1 MPPRSLHGCMW
12 LAVYINDGR
21 FSTPRRGS
29 ASRHSVGL
37 FFRLLLSSA
46 DLGGTFF
53 KPVVV
58 AVEKWKAFCAFQA
71 QRLFHGHLNLMK
83 LVPVEHKIGPAE
95 RRHRVRTGEVELSAC
110 LTGACVVEQIIGRCL
125 FPSVGA
131 AIACDHLIAASR
143 TPLWLA

>member
-1 MPPRSLHGCMW
+1 MMDVSQRHVEAAQAGTPLDCSL
-12 LAVYINDGR
+12 AF
-21 FSTPRRGS
+21 FSPQQTFRIAPKTRR
-29 ASRHSVGL
+29 
-37 FFRLLLSSA
+37 
-46 DLGGTFF
+46 LGGG
-53 KPVVV
+53 
-58 AVEKWKAFCAFQA
+58 KWKAFCAFQA

-110 LTGACVVEQIIGRCL
+110 LTGACVVEQMIGRCL

-131 AIACDHLIAASR
+131 ALACDHLIAASR